1 MMTKQK
7 KSVLIRELETYLKP
21 EDYTKEHQKNSAFVL
36 AVMANIRKVQTVKL
50 STFDDLLSEFLTMTS
65 KYHEFGQ
72 CDYVFDMYSNESTV
86 RDSERKRG
94 CKNIPIEYS
103 TNTGATPDLKDW
115 TTLWPL
121 SSNKLL
127 LEKLAYSNLRRPKL

>member
-1 MMTKQK
+1 
-7 KSVLIRELETYLKP
+7 
-21 EDYTKEHQKNSAFVL
+21 
-36 AVMANIRKVQTVKL
+36 MANIRKVQTVKL

-86 RDSERKRG
+86 RDSERKRR

-103 TNTGATPDLKDW
+103 TNTGVAPVPKDW
-115 TTLWPL
+115 TSFGPL
-121 SSNKLL
+121 SSNK
-127 LEKLAYSNLRRPKL
+127 NF